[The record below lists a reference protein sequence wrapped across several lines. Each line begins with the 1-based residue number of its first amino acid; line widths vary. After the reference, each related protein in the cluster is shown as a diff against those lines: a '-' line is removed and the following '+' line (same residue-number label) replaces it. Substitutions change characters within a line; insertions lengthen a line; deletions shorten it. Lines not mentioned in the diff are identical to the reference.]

1 MRVVERLSTG
11 WTTGDV
17 LGPAIIAIMDDGM
30 AASRTGLRLRPPT
43 VEIGED
49 IAPFVRLDA
58 IRANVTDAA
67 AERLAVFQT
76 PCDRHLVDRL
86 VIGEIASAPSA
97 AHALR
102 IKELYETNNLFY
114 APRIE
119 THFTFAIDIWD
130 DCASTHFCRH
140 LNRNRWRLRRPLLA
154 LALTLSMVG
163 MFAAGGQE
171 DLAARTQ

>member
-1 MRVVERLSTG
+1 MERLSTG

-130 DCASTHFCRH
+130 DCASTHFCRQNETRH
-140 LNRNRWRLRRPLLA
+140 
-154 LALTLSMVG
+154 
-163 MFAAGGQE
+163 GGTGSS
-171 DLAARTQ
+171 AARLKEWRDPICSRSREPGVRDCRIEGM